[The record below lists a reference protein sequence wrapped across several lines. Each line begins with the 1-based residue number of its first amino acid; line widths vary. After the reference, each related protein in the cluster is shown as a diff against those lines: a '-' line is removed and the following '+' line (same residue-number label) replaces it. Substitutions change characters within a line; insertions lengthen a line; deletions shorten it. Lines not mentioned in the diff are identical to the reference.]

1 MAHTFQTSSLQIN
14 QGVTATKLTTSNI
27 APQERRS
34 WLREVICREYAHVEI
49 TSAGKQ
55 PLFQDLA
62 IYPWQQLQLSV
73 IQSSAITLQRL
84 SQEPCLMSQDAY
96 FAVVLMSGQYQMMQ
110 NGREV
115 CLQPGDIT
123 VYDATLAHQI
133 QCPDDFTKLI
143 VAIPRGLFR
152 EHLPGIDSCTALRIP
167 CNTGAGL
174 IASYFLRT
182 LAGQTGYLNSQEF
195 ATLSG
200 HALDL
205 LTLAV
210 ASVRPLNYT
219 LSKSRALAVNRIKAF
234 IEQNLQNTRL
244 DTAMICRFSGL
255 SARYINDLFA
265 SEDTSLMRYVWK
277 RRLEMSRKD
286 MLNPL
291 FASQQLSE
299 IAFRWGFNDCSHFSR
314 AFKKQFGCSPRE
326 LKHEETLR
334 NK

>member
-1 MAHTFQTSSLQIN
+1 MAHTHQTSNLQIN
-14 QGVTATKLTTSNI
+14 QGVTAIKLTTNNI
-27 APQERRS
+27 APRERQS
-34 WLREVICREYAHVEI
+34 WLREVICREYTHVEI
-49 TSAGKQ
+49 TSPGKQ

-62 IYPWQQLQLSV
+62 IYPWQKLQLSV
-73 IQSSAITLQRL
+73 IKSSAITLQRR

-96 FAVVLMSGQYQMMQ
+96 FAVVLISGQYQMMQ

-115 CLQPGDIT
+115 YLQPGDIT

-133 QCPDDFTKLI
+133 QCPDDFAKLI

-152 EHLPGIDSCTALRIP
+152 EHLAGIDSCTALRIP
-167 CNTGAGL
+167 CDTGTGS

-182 LAGQTGYLNSQEF
+182 LAGQTGHLNSQEF
-195 ATLSG
+195 AMLSEQ
-200 HALDL
+200 ALDL

-219 LSKSRALAVNRIKAF
+219 LSRSRALAVNRIKTF
-234 IEQNLQNTRL
+234 IEQNLQDGRL

-255 SARYINDLFA
+255 SARYINNLFA

-291 FASQQLSE
+291 SASQPLSE

-314 AFKKQFGCSPRE
+314 AFKQQFGCSPRE
-326 LKHEETLR
+326 LKHAKTLSS
-334 NK
+334 K